1 MAAKKP
7 FDKLLHR
14 QYDDKARGATIECM
28 TKYGY
33 NVIDNP
39 DRYAQDLIA
48 KPTVISNLDFTFL
61 VECEVK
67 AIWKTKEFPYSDV
80 QLPERKQKF
89 FNERTLFFIW
99 NCQLSRA
106 ACFWSQ
112 DIKHLPTYEVS
123 NKMMAKGERF
133 FKIPLSL
140 VKFVSV

>member
-14 QYDDKARGATIECM
+14 QYDDKARGATIKCM
-28 TKYGY
+28 TKHGY
-33 NVIDNP
+33 SVTDNP
-39 DRYAQDLIA
+39 DPYAQDLIA
-48 KPTVISNLDFTFL
+48 KPTVISELDFSFL

-67 AIWKTKEFPYSDV
+67 AVWKTNEFPYSDL

-89 FNERTLFFIW
+89 FDQRTLFFIW
-99 NCQLSRA
+99 NCHLSRA
-106 ACFWSQ
+106 ACFWSEHV
-112 DIKHLPTYEVS
+112 KHLPTHEVS

-140 VKFVSV
+140 IKFVSA

>member
-1 MAAKKP
+1 
-7 FDKLLHR
+7 
-14 QYDDKARGATIECM
+14 M

-99 NCQLSRA
+99 NCHLSRA